1 MPLYKY
7 SATDSNGN
15 RKVGTV
21 DARNEELAV
30 NLLRNQGFY
39 VINLEKQKST
49 IFESMVNFRGVPE
62 TEVVTFTRQ
71 FSTMISAGLPLARA
85 LEVLA
90 EQTNNQNFR
99 RILFDV
105 LRDVEGGAS
114 LSVSLARFPR
124 TFNATYQALVRAGES
139 SGKLDEIL
147 KRLAITM
154 EADRDLKAKFRS
166 AMIYPTIVFIA
177 MIGVFIMMMVFVIPK
192 LAQMYESLDVE
203 LPFITQVM
211 IAVSDFMVERF
222 YVVIGV
228 AFAIFYGVKSYLK
241 TEEGRQFIS
250 TMTFKLP
257 VFGKINRQRDITQFT
272 RTLGLLISAAIP
284 IVEALK
290 IVSGV
295 VGSHQYKQGAL
306 DAAQVVEKGGSLS
319 DYFKQNKNFPSLLGQ
334 MVSVGEETGQLDA
347 VLDKVAGY
355 FAGEVDNAVAGL
367 SAALEPIILI
377 LLGSMVGLLIIS
389 IITPI
394 YKITTAI

>member
-7 SATDSNGN
+7 SATDTSGN
-15 RKVGTV
+15 RKTGTV
-21 DARNEELAV
+21 DARTEELAV

-39 VINLEKQKST
+39 VINLERQKNT
-49 IFESMVNFRGVPE
+49 VFESVINFRGVPE
-62 TEVVTFTRQ
+62 GEVVTFTRQ
-71 FSTMISAGLPLARA
+71 FSTMVSAGLPLARA

-90 EQTNNQNFR
+90 EQAKNQNFS
-99 RILFDV
+99 RILYDI
-105 LRDVEGGAS
+105 LRGFEGGAA
-114 LSVSLARFPR
+114 LSVALGRFPR
-124 TFNATYQALVRAGES
+124 IFSPTYQALVKAGES

-154 EADRDLKAKFRS
+154 EADRDLKAKFKS

-177 MIGVFIMMMVFVIPK
+177 MIGVFIMMMIFVIPK

-211 IAVSDFMVERF
+211 IAVSDFMVKRF
-222 YVVIGV
+222 YVVILAAAGV
-228 AFAIFYGVKSYLK
+228 FFGIKSFLG
-241 TEEGRQFIS
+241 TDEGRQFIS
-250 TMTFKLP
+250 TLTFGLP
-257 VFGKINRQRDITQFT
+257 IFGKINRQRDVTQFT

-295 VGSHQYKQGAL
+295 VGSLQYKQGAIE
-306 DAAQVVEKGGSLS
+306 AAQIVEKGDALS
-319 DYFKQNKNFPSLLGQ
+319 EYFKKNRQFPPLLGQ

-347 VLDKVAGY
+347 VLDKVANY
-355 FAGEVDNAVAGL
+355 FAGEVDNSVAGL
-367 SAALEPIILI
+367 SAALEPVILI

-394 YKITTAI
+394 YKITTSI

>member
-1 MPLYKY
+1 
-7 SATDSNGN
+7 
-15 RKVGTV
+15 
-21 DARNEELAV
+21 
-30 NLLRNQGFY
+30 
-39 VINLEKQKST
+39 
-49 IFESMVNFRGVPE
+49 
-62 TEVVTFTRQ
+62 
-71 FSTMISAGLPLARA
+71 
-85 LEVLA
+85 
-90 EQTNNQNFR
+90 
-99 RILFDV
+99 
-105 LRDVEGGAS
+105 
-114 LSVSLARFPR
+114 
-124 TFNATYQALVRAGES
+124 
-139 SGKLDEIL
+139 
-147 KRLAITM
+147 M